1 MDTKAPKMSGAGAG
15 YDRHITVFSPEGR
28 LYQVEYAFK
37 AIRTAGLTSVGVKGG
52 NSVAVVTQKK
62 VPDKLIV
69 PSSVTTLY
77 TISDGIGCCATGMPA
92 DARSQI
98 QKARQEAA
106 DFRNQ
111 FAYECPPSYLA
122 GRMADENQV
131 YTQHAYMRPMGV
143 ALTIIGIDE
152 ELGPQLFKC
161 DPAGYFAGYKACAS
175 GAKEDEAVNFLEKQ
189 FKTEQDLDTPEKT
202 VQLAIHAL
210 QSVLSAE
217 FKPSE
222 IQVGVVTADAP
233 KFRELSDEEVEHH
246 LTAIAER
253 D

>member
-1 MDTKAPKMSGAGAG
+1 MAGRGSAG

-28 LYQVEYAFK
+28 LFQVEYAFK
-37 AIRTAGLTSVGVKGG
+37 AIRTGGLTSVGVRGVD
-52 NSVAVVTQKK
+52 SVVVVTQKK
-62 VPDKLIV
+62 VPDKLID
-69 PSSVTTLY
+69 PSSVTNLHK
-77 TISDGIGCCATGMPA
+77 ISDKLGCCATGMNA

-106 DFRNQ
+106 DFRNKY
-111 FAYECPPSYLA
+111 AYEVPPGYLA

-143 ALTIIGIDE
+143 ALTVIGIDE

-161 DPAGYFAGYKACAS
+161 DPAGYFAGYKACSA
-175 GAKEDEAVNFLEKQ
+175 GEKEDEAMNFLEKQ
-189 FKTEQDLDTPEKT
+189 FKAPDVAATLDYEKT
-202 VQLAIHAL
+202 VQMAIHAL

-222 IQVGVVTADAP
+222 IQVGVVTVADP
-233 KFRELSDEEVEHH
+233 TFREIGEEEIEAH